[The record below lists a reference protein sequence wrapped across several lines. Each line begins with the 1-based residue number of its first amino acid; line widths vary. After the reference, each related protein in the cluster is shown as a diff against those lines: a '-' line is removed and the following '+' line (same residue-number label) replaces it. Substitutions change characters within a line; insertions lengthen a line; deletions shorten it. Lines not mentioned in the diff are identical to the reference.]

1 MADKKLPAIYL
12 KPPQG
17 YLVSK
22 GKKTLIVSPVKDFSY
37 IEKEIYAVSGDKIYG
52 TIELS
57 KPYLLDHTL
66 FKSSF
71 ERHQISEEERQSLWP
86 NTKQF
91 WAYVIKAKRMFPTPK
106 YCGKVGTHNLFIKE
120 IAPKQVNEVR
130 LYNGSSYKTFQLAE
144 DEVLVRT
151 KVDDVDNNLCLDGD
165 ASFKLF
171 YTSNLKQTVEG
182 AWQMQG
188 GKAVFVKKKTLAS
201 K

>member
-22 GKKTLIVSPVKDFSY
+22 GKKTLIVSPVKDFGY
-37 IEKEIYAVSGDKIYG
+37 IEKDIYAVSGDKIYG
-52 TIELS
+52 VIQLA
-57 KPYLLDHTL
+57 KPYSFNHTL
-66 FKSSF
+66 FKGSF
-71 ERHQISEEERQSLWP
+71 DRHQISEEERQAMWP
-86 NTKQF
+86 DVKQF
-91 WAYVIKAKRMFPTPK
+91 WAYVIKSKRVFPTPR

-120 IAPKQVNEVR
+120 ISPKPVNEVR
-130 LYNGSSYKTFQLAE
+130 LYDGNSYRTFNLAE

-151 KVDDVDNNLCLDGD
+151 KIDDVDNNLCMDGE

-171 YTSNLKQTVEG
+171 YTSNLKQAVEG
-182 AWQMQG
+182 KWEMQD